1 MLIILGIFLL
11 ESPVR
16 KTILNSCSSEVN
28 IDHNF
33 VEILFGCLNDANISA
48 PNVLYDNND
57 DYSKKGLNKDQLNNN
72 IENFILL

>member
-1 MLIILGIFLL
+1 M
-11 ESPVR
+11 
-16 KTILNSCSSEVN
+16 NSCYSEVN

-33 VEILFGCLNDANISA
+33 AKILFGCLTDANIFT

-72 IENFILL
+72 IENLILL